1 MVIDRFLINDVF
13 KHKDKVRRQSIS
25 DDPIIGQINGM
36 YANALGLGGILP
48 IQVSKHVSENKLE
61 LTGMQ
66 GDVMKESMKC
76 AKTMAFKLMSR
87 DNSTFNP
94 NELKD
99 GLHIHCPSTS
109 TPKDGPS
116 AGGAICIA
124 CLLYTSPSPRDQRGS
139 RMPSSA

>member
-1 MVIDRFLINDVF
+1 MVLVAWLSISSIKSLFNFTKFLINDVF

-76 AKTMAFKLMSR
+76 AKTMAFTLMEHNHYHLL
-87 DNSTFNP
+87 DHLQF
-94 NELKD
+94 
-99 GLHIHCPSTS
+99 LHIHIDRYLT
-109 TPKDGPS
+109 
-116 AGGAICIA
+116 
-124 CLLYTSPSPRDQRGS
+124 YEYF
-139 RMPSSA
+139 